1 MMRRA
6 WPTMLLTLV
15 ALLTVLGV
23 LLATGAGSQTNRF
36 ALSTTPAAVSVAPGG
51 IVKVQVEV
59 TANRNFHGWVTLSA
73 SLLPDGVQASFD
85 ASRVQLGRSQVAS
98 AVLTVSV
105 GDRVPDGTIDVGILA
120 TDGRA
125 SATGNL
131 SLRIDPLSITDAG
144 PPPVAGS
151 GSAAATSSPVPR

>member
-6 WPTMLLTLV
+6 WPTMLLTLF

-36 ALSTTPAAVSVAPGG
+36 ALSASPAAVSVARGG
-51 IVKVQVEV
+51 TVKVQVEV
-59 TANRNFHGWVTLSA
+59 TASRNFHGWVTLSA
-73 SLLPDGVQASFD
+73 SLLPDGIQASFD
-85 ASRVQLGRSQVAS
+85 ASRVQLGRSRVAS
-98 AVLTVSV
+98 AVLTVSI
-105 GDRVPDGTIDVGILA
+105 GDQAPDGTIDVGVLA
-120 TDGRA
+120 TNGRA

-151 GSAAATSSPVPR
+151 GSAPASSSSAPR

>member
-1 MMRRA
+1 
-6 WPTMLLTLV
+6 MLLTLF

-36 ALSTTPAAVSVAPGG
+36 ALSASPAAVSVARGG
-51 IVKVQVEV
+51 TVKVQVEV
-59 TANRNFHGWVTLSA
+59 TASQSFHGWVTLSA
-73 SLLPDGVQASFD
+73 SLLPDGIQASFD
-85 ASRVQLGRSQVAS
+85 ASRVQLGRSRVAS
-98 AVLTVSV
+98 AVLTVSI
-105 GDRVPDGTIDVGILA
+105 GDRAPDGTIDVGVLA
-120 TDGRA
+120 TNGRA

-151 GSAAATSSPVPR
+151 GSASATGSSVPR